1 MRGLGPTTLEP
12 AKPHYTIALML
23 LNAVR
28 VFSLC
33 LICTFVTLTPAS
45 SAPAVTTHP
54 GNHNPS
60 PGTPVIPGSP
70 SDHAG
75 ARDIFKQLIE
85 IDTSDTP
92 QGSVTAATE
101 AMQSRFLNAGFTPE
115 D

>member
-1 MRGLGPTTLEP
+1 
-12 AKPHYTIALML
+12 ML

-60 PGTPVIPGSP
+60 PGTPVIPGSR
-70 SDHAG
+70 SDHAE

-85 IDTSDTP
+85 IDTSEGPDL
-92 QGSVTAATE
+92 AAVI
-101 AMQSRFLNAGFTPE
+101 AAVRAAADDQSPSGRP
-115 D
+115 